1 MHKSDNFE
9 SKAKQ
14 SKAKQSKAKQS
25 KAKQSKAK
33 QHNLYADDGICAI
46 AMPKH
51 KKQDKRRSA
60 AFYPA
65 FCVVMEEG
73 GG

>member
-9 SKAKQ
+9 SKV
-14 SKAKQSKAKQS
+14 
-25 KAKQSKAK
+25 K

-73 GG
+73 GGIYE